1 MHLFCIC
8 KFFVLLFT
16 IRLSYGIIYFSNFF
30 YERMQN
36 MAKATREGYVVP
48 KKELNMFAIGAMGQG
63 MIYAMMSSYI
73 SDYYVNVLQLPLA
86 FVLIL
91 MLGARIWDAINDPLM
106 GMIADRRE
114 PTKRGKMKKY
124 ILYAVPPIAVLTLLM
139 YYAPNMNT
147 TGLMVYAAAT
157 YILWGMAYT
166 MADVPFWGL
175 PNLMT
180 PGAEERGYVISY
192 TKNLNGIGSALPEV
206 FFLVASITVG
216 GVSLSTILGTSGI
229 EFEKQKYFLIAL
241 FTVVIGTV
249 MYANSYRHIKERII
263 PPVKVRQPGEPSSL
277 KRIFTCKPLMLV
289 VAMGVLS
296 SGRYMVQAA
305 AVHVA
310 RYAFYIGPELTPDM
324 DIELKTQLISD
335 SVGKVKTI
343 FQVCAIV
350 GMFGAMLLMPKLMR
364 KFDYKKI
371 VITTCL
377 AGFVASIFTTLIGW
391 FTANLYICIPFI
403 LISCIPL
410 GVLNV
415 VSNAMIG
422 DCLDYL
428 ELETGFRDNG
438 LGSACQGFVN
448 KLGNALATSGIIL
461 MYMFIDIDPSMML
474 SDTVVK
480 AATELTRIQ
489 NFGMF
494 SLVSIVPGVSM
505 LLCSIPMFFY
515 KISGKE
521 KQRIVEELAARR
533 EAQAISSAK

>member
-1 MHLFCIC
+1 
-8 KFFVLLFT
+8 
-16 IRLSYGIIYFSNFF
+16 
-30 YERMQN
+30 
-36 MAKATREGYVVP
+36 MAKEKVQREGYVVP
-48 KKELNMFAIGAMGQG
+48 KKELNMFAIGGMGQG

-91 MLGARIWDAINDPLM
+91 MLAARLWDAINDPLM
-106 GMIADRRE
+106 GMIADKSKA
-114 PTKRGKMKKY
+114 TKLGKMKKY
-124 ILYAVPPIAVLTLLM
+124 ILYGIAPIAILTVLLYMSPDLPKTELM
-139 YYAPNMNT
+139 I
-147 TGLMVYAAAT
+147 YAAVT
-157 YILWGMAYT
+157 YVLWGMAYT
-166 MADVPFWGL
+166 LADVPFWGL

-192 TKNLNGIGSALPEV
+192 TKNLNSIGSALPEV
-206 FFLVASITVG
+206 LFLVAGFTLPTLLGSTGVEYEKQRYLIITVVCVAI
-216 GVSLSTILGTSGI
+216 GV
-229 EFEKQKYFLIAL
+229 
-241 FTVVIGTV
+241 V
-249 MYANSYRHIKERII
+249 MYGNSYFHINERVI
-263 PPVKVRQPGEPSSL
+263 PPAKVRKPGEPTAI

-310 RYAFYIGPELTPDM
+310 RYAFYIGPELTPDLSL
-324 DIELKTQLISD
+324 ELRTKYIAE
-335 SVGKVKTI
+335 SVSSVKTI
-343 FQVCAIV
+343 FQVCALV
-350 GMFGAMLLMPKLMR
+350 GMFGAQLLMPKLIR
-364 KFDYKKI
+364 RFDYKKI

-377 AGFVASIFTTLIGW
+377 LGFVASIFTTIIGW

-403 LISCIPL
+403 LISSIPL

-428 ELETGFRDNG
+428 ELETGYRDNG

-448 KLGNALATSGIIL
+448 KLGNALATSGIII
-461 MYMFIDIDPSMML
+461 MYMAIDINPSMML
-474 SDTVVK
+474 SSEVVV
-480 AATELTRIQ
+480 AATELTRTQ
-489 NFGMF
+489 NFAMF
-494 SLVSIVPGVSM
+494 SLVSIIPGISM

-521 KQRIVEELAARR
+521 KERIVRELAERR
-533 EAQAISSAK
+533 AEESVAVS

>member
-1 MHLFCIC
+1 
-8 KFFVLLFT
+8 
-16 IRLSYGIIYFSNFF
+16 
-30 YERMQN
+30 
-36 MAKATREGYVVP
+36 MAKEKVQREGYVVP
-48 KKELNMFAIGAMGQG
+48 KKELNMFAIGGMGQG

-91 MLGARIWDAINDPLM
+91 MLAARLWDAINDPLM
-106 GMIADRRE
+106 GMIADKRKA
-114 PTKRGKMKKY
+114 TKLGKMKKY
-124 ILYAVPPIAVLTLLM
+124 ILYGIAPIAILTVLLYMSPDLPKTELM
-139 YYAPNMNT
+139 I
-147 TGLMVYAAAT
+147 YAAVT
-157 YILWGMAYT
+157 YVLWGMAYT
-166 MADVPFWGL
+166 LADVPFWGL

-192 TKNLNGIGSALPEV
+192 TKNLNSIGSALPEV
-206 FFLVASITVG
+206 LFLVAGFTLPTLLGSTGVEYEKQRYLIITVICVAI
-216 GVSLSTILGTSGI
+216 GV
-229 EFEKQKYFLIAL
+229 
-241 FTVVIGTV
+241 V
-249 MYANSYRHIKERII
+249 MYGNSYFHIKERVI
-263 PPVKVRQPGEPSSL
+263 PPAKVRKPGEPTAL

-310 RYAFYIGPELTPDM
+310 RYAFYIGPELTPDLSL
-324 DIELKTQLISD
+324 ELRTKYIAE
-335 SVGKVKTI
+335 SVSSVKTI
-343 FQVCAIV
+343 FQVCALV
-350 GMFGAMLLMPKLMR
+350 GMFGAQLLMPKLIR
-364 KFDYKKI
+364 RFDYKKI

-377 AGFVASIFTTLIGW
+377 LGFVASIFTTIIGW

-403 LISCIPL
+403 LISSIPL

-428 ELETGFRDNG
+428 ELETGYRDNG

-448 KLGNALATSGIIL
+448 KLGNALATSGIII
-461 MYMFIDIDPSMML
+461 MYMAIDINPSMML
-474 SDTVVK
+474 SSEVVV
-480 AATELTRIQ
+480 AATELTRTQ
-489 NFGMF
+489 NFAMF
-494 SLVSIVPGVSM
+494 SLVSIIPGISM

-521 KQRIVEELAARR
+521 KERIVRELAERR
-533 EAQAISSAK
+533 DEESVAVS